1 MAGIVIVIV
10 GTQWG
15 DEGKGKIVDIL
26 ASSADLIVRFQGG
39 SNAGHTVVIGDKK
52 VILHQIPSGILSPR
66 KKCIIGNGVVLDLE
80 QLLKEIS
87 DLKSQGYMKDDN
99 ALLISEEAQLVMP
112 YHKKL
117 DVARE
122 KARGKGKIGTTGRGI
137 GPAYEDKVA
146 RVGIR
151 LIDIFDPEVF
161 RSKLEQ
167 ALPEK
172 NWYLTR
178 LGEEGFDLDAIFQS
192 FREMAS
198 KIKKH
203 VANTSLVVNEGFRKK
218 KNVLLEGAQGTMLDI
233 DHGTY
238 PYVTS
243 SNTVAAQACTGSGI
257 GPTMIDRVI
266 GVSKAYTTRVGG
278 GPFPTEL
285 TDETGERLREKGGE
299 YGATTGRPR
308 RCGWFDALVV
318 RYAVRVNGIDS
329 IALTKLDVLN
339 GFSTLKICTGYR
351 FRGKTYSEV
360 PSSLRIWQECKPVY
374 EEMDGW
380 SEDIS
385 AAREVEN
392 LPRNAKRYVREIEK
406 LIGAKIMLVSIGNER
421 KQTILLENP
430 FKKVHTGKTKKGR

>member
-1 MAGIVIVIV
+1 MAGVVIV

-39 SNAGHTVVIGDKK
+39 SNAGHTVVIGNKK

-80 QLLKEIS
+80 QLLNEIS
-87 DLKSQGYMKDDN
+87 DLKSQGYMKDDS

-112 YHKKL
+112 YHKKI

-151 LIDIFDPEVF
+151 LIDIFDPEIF

-167 ALPEK
+167 VLPEK

-178 LGEEGFDLDAIFQS
+178 LGEEGFDLDGIFQDFS
-192 FREMAS
+192 GMVS
-198 KIKKH
+198 KIKKY
-203 VANTSLVVNEGFRKK
+203 VANTSLVVNKGLGKK
-218 KNVLLEGAQGTMLDI
+218 KNVLLEGAQGTMLDV

-308 RCGWFDALVV
+308 RCGWFDAVVV
-318 RYAVRVNGIDS
+318 RYAVRVNGIES

-339 GFSTLKICTGYR
+339 GLSTLKICTGYR

-385 AAREVEN
+385 AVRELDK

-430 FKKVHTGKTKKGR
+430 FKKVHTGKNKKGR

>member
-1 MAGIVIVIV
+1 MAGVVIV

-39 SNAGHTVVIGDKK
+39 SNAGHTVVIGNKK
-52 VILHQIPSGILSPR
+52 VILHQIPSGILSPH

-80 QLLKEIS
+80 QLLNEIS
-87 DLKSQGYMKDDN
+87 DLKSQDYMKDDS

-112 YHKKL
+112 YHKKI

-122 KARGKGKIGTTGRGI
+122 KARGKSKIGTTGRGI

-151 LIDIFDPEVF
+151 LIDIFDPEIF

-178 LGEEGFDLDAIFQS
+178 LGEEGFDLDTIFQDFS
-192 FREMAS
+192 GMVS
-198 KIKKH
+198 KIKKY
-203 VANTSLVVNEGFRKK
+203 VANTSLVVNEGLGKK
-218 KNVLLEGAQGTMLDI
+218 KNVLLEGAQGTMLDV

-308 RCGWFDALVV
+308 RCGWFDAVVV
-318 RYAVRVNGIDS
+318 RYAVRVNGIES

-339 GFSTLKICTGYR
+339 GLSTLKICTGYR
-351 FRGKTYSEV
+351 FMGKTYSEV

-385 AAREVEN
+385 TVREVEK

-406 LIGAKIMLVSIGNER
+406 RIGAKIILVSIGNER

-430 FKKVHTGKTKKGR
+430 FKKVHTGKAKKGR

>member
-1 MAGIVIVIV
+1 MAGVVIV

-39 SNAGHTVVIGDKK
+39 SNAGHTVVIGNKK
-52 VILHQIPSGILSPR
+52 VILHQIPSGILSPC

-80 QLLKEIS
+80 QLLNEIS
-87 DLKSQGYMKDDN
+87 DLKSQGYMKDDS

-112 YHKKL
+112 YHKKI

-151 LIDIFDPEVF
+151 LIDIFDPEIF

-167 ALPEK
+167 VLPEK

-178 LGEEGFDLDAIFQS
+178 LGEEGFDLDGIFQDFS
-192 FREMAS
+192 GMVS
-198 KIKKH
+198 KIKKY
-203 VANTSLVVNEGFRKK
+203 VANTSLVVNEGLGKK
-218 KNVLLEGAQGTMLDI
+218 KNVLLEGAQGTMLDV

-308 RCGWFDALVV
+308 RCGWFDAVVV
-318 RYAVRVNGIDS
+318 RYAVRVNGIES

-339 GFSTLKICTGYR
+339 GLSTLKICTGYR

-385 AAREVEN
+385 AVKEVEK

-430 FKKVHTGKTKKGR
+430 FKKVHTGKNKKGR

>member
-1 MAGIVIVIV
+1 MAGVVIV

-39 SNAGHTVVIGDKK
+39 SNAGHTVVIGNKK

-80 QLLKEIS
+80 QLLNEIS
-87 DLKSQGYMKDDN
+87 DLKSQGYMKDDS

-112 YHKKL
+112 YHKKIDL
-117 DVARE
+117 ARE

-137 GPAYEDKVA
+137 GPAYEDKVG

-151 LIDIFDPEVF
+151 LIDIFDPEIF

-167 ALPEK
+167 VLPEK

-178 LGEEGFDLDAIFQS
+178 LGEEGFDLDGIFQDFS
-192 FREMAS
+192 GMVS
-198 KIKKH
+198 KIKKY
-203 VANTSLVVNEGFRKK
+203 VANTSLMVNQGLAGK
-218 KNVLLEGAQGTMLDI
+218 KNILLEGAQGTMLDV

-285 TDETGERLREKGGE
+285 NDVTGERLREKGGE

-308 RCGWFDALVV
+308 RCGWFDAVVV

-339 GFSTLKICTGYR
+339 GLSTLKICTGYR

-385 AAREVEN
+385 AVRELDK

-430 FKKVHTGKTKKGR
+430 FKKVHTGKAKKGR

>member
-1 MAGIVIVIV
+1 MAGVVIV

-39 SNAGHTVVIGDKK
+39 SNAGHTVVIGNKK
-52 VILHQIPSGILSPR
+52 VILHQIPSGILSTR

-80 QLLKEIS
+80 QLLNEIS
-87 DLKSQGYMKDDN
+87 DLKSQGYMKDDS

-112 YHKKL
+112 YHKKIDL
-117 DVARE
+117 ARE

-151 LIDIFDPEVF
+151 LIDIFDPEIF

-167 ALPEK
+167 VLPEK

-178 LGEEGFDLDAIFQS
+178 LGEEGFDLDGIFQDFS
-192 FREMAS
+192 GMVS
-198 KIKKH
+198 KIKKY
-203 VANTSLVVNEGFRKK
+203 VANTPLVVNEGLGKK
-218 KNVLLEGAQGTMLDI
+218 KNVLLEGAQGTMLDV

-285 TDETGERLREKGGE
+285 NDVTGERLREKGGE

-308 RCGWFDALVV
+308 RCGWFDAVVV
-318 RYAVRVNGIDS
+318 RYAVRVNGIES

-339 GFSTLKICTGYR
+339 GLSTLKICTGYR

-385 AAREVEN
+385 AVRELEK

-406 LIGAKIMLVSIGNER
+406 LIGAKIILVSIGNER

>member
-1 MAGIVIVIV
+1 MAGVVIV

-39 SNAGHTVVIGDKK
+39 SNAGHTVVIGNKK

-80 QLLKEIS
+80 QLLNEIS
-87 DLKSQGYMKDDN
+87 DLKSQGYMKDDS

-112 YHKKL
+112 YHKKIDL
-117 DVARE
+117 ARE

-151 LIDIFDPEVF
+151 LIDIFDPEIF

-167 ALPEK
+167 VLPEK

-178 LGEEGFDLDAIFQS
+178 LGEEGFDLDGIFQDFS
-192 FREMAS
+192 GMVS
-198 KIKKH
+198 KIKKY
-203 VANTSLVVNEGFRKK
+203 VANTSLVVNEGLGKK
-218 KNVLLEGAQGTMLDI
+218 KNVLLEGAQGTMLDV

-308 RCGWFDALVV
+308 RCGWFDAVVV

-339 GFSTLKICTGYR
+339 GLSTLKICTGYR

-385 AAREVEN
+385 AVRELDK

-430 FKKVHTGKTKKGR
+430 FKKVHTGKNKKGR

>member
-1 MAGIVIVIV
+1 
-10 GTQWG
+10 
-15 DEGKGKIVDIL
+15 
-26 ASSADLIVRFQGG
+26 
-39 SNAGHTVVIGDKK
+39 VIGNKK
-52 VILHQIPSGILSPR
+52 VVLHQIPSGILSPR

-80 QLLKEIS
+80 QLLNEIS
-87 DLKSQGYMKDDN
+87 DLKSQGYMKDDS

-112 YHKKL
+112 YHKKIDL
-117 DVARE
+117 ARE

-151 LIDIFDPEVF
+151 LIDIFDPEIF

-167 ALPEK
+167 VLPEK

-178 LGEEGFDLDAIFQS
+178 LGEEGFDLDGIFQDFS
-192 FREMAS
+192 GMAS

-203 VANTSLVVNEGFRKK
+203 VANTSLVVNEGLGKK
-218 KNVLLEGAQGTMLDI
+218 KNVLLEGAQGTMLDV

-308 RCGWFDALVV
+308 RCGWFDAVVV

-339 GFSTLKICTGYR
+339 GLSTLKICTGYR

-385 AAREVEN
+385 AVRELDK

-430 FKKVHTGKTKKGR
+430 FKKVHTGKNKKGR

>member
-1 MAGIVIVIV
+1 MAGVVIV

-39 SNAGHTVVIGDKK
+39 SNAGHTVVIGNKK
-52 VILHQIPSGILSPR
+52 VILHQIPSGILSTR

-80 QLLKEIS
+80 QLLNEIS
-87 DLKSQGYMKDDN
+87 DLKSQGYMKDDS

-112 YHKKL
+112 YHKKIDL
-117 DVARE
+117 ARE

-151 LIDIFDPEVF
+151 LIDIFDPEIF

-167 ALPEK
+167 VLPEK

-178 LGEEGFDLDAIFQS
+178 LGEEGFDLDGIFQDFS
-192 FREMAS
+192 GMVS
-198 KIKKH
+198 KIKKY
-203 VANTSLVVNEGFRKK
+203 VANTPLVVNEGLGKK
-218 KNVLLEGAQGTMLDI
+218 KNVLLEGAQGTMLDV

-285 TDETGERLREKGGE
+285 NDVTGERLREKGGE

-308 RCGWFDALVV
+308 RCGWFDAVVV

-339 GFSTLKICTGYR
+339 GLSTLKICTGYR

-385 AAREVEN
+385 AVRELEK

-406 LIGAKIMLVSIGNER
+406 LIGAKIILVSIGNER

>member
-1 MAGIVIVIV
+1 MAGVVIV

-39 SNAGHTVVIGDKK
+39 SNAGHTVVIGNKK
-52 VILHQIPSGILSPR
+52 VVLHQIPSGILSPR

-80 QLLKEIS
+80 QLLNEIS
-87 DLKSQGYMKDDN
+87 DLKSQGYMKDDS

-112 YHKKL
+112 YHKKIDL
-117 DVARE
+117 ARE

-151 LIDIFDPEVF
+151 LIDIFDPEIF

-167 ALPEK
+167 VLPEK

-178 LGEEGFDLDAIFQS
+178 LGEEGFDLDGIFQDFS
-192 FREMAS
+192 GMVS
-198 KIKKH
+198 KIKKY
-203 VANTSLVVNEGFRKK
+203 VANTSLVVNEGLGKK
-218 KNVLLEGAQGTMLDI
+218 KNVLLEGAQGTMLDV

-308 RCGWFDALVV
+308 RCGWFDAVVV

-339 GFSTLKICTGYR
+339 GLSTLKICTGYR

-360 PSSLRIWQECKPVY
+360 PSSLRIWQE
-374 EEMDGW
+374 
-380 SEDIS
+380 
-385 AAREVEN
+385 
-392 LPRNAKRYVREIEK
+392 
-406 LIGAKIMLVSIGNER
+406 
-421 KQTILLENP
+421 
-430 FKKVHTGKTKKGR
+430 